1 MKYFRV
7 KNFEKLQP
15 KRQGKTAPWIRL
27 YHTWNLDSAVGQ
39 LHDSHKAHYI
49 GLLSI
54 AHTENNRIP
63 FDNKWIKK
71 RGLFNSPVKLELFVK
86 LGLIE
91 ILDNESVLQS
101 KLKKPLGSGG
111 EIGEIQKISEKNT
124 FVEFYFDEFV
134 RIFKIKPEMDYDGDG
149 KILQGLANKHG
160 EEKLKEL
167 ITKFLSS
174 TDQWISST
182 DRSVKVFKS
191 QVQKLL
197 LGKGVAKMNP
207 QLVGY

>member
-1 MKYFRV
+1 M
-7 KNFEKLQP
+7 
-15 KRQGKTAPWIRL
+15 
-27 YHTWNLDSAVGQ
+27 DSAVGQ

-91 ILDNESVLQS
+91 ILDNESVLQP

-134 RIFKIKPEMDYDGDG
+134 RIFKIKPEMDYGTDQ

-207 QLVGY
+207 RFAGY

>member
-1 MKYFRV
+1 M

-91 ILDNESVLQS
+91 ILDNESVLQP

-134 RIFKIKPEMDYDGDG
+134 RIFKIKPEMDYGG
-149 KILQGLANKHG
+149 ANKHG

>member
-27 YHTWNLDSAVGQ
+27 YHTWNMDSAVGQ

-91 ILDNESVLQS
+91 ILDNESVLQP
-101 KLKKPLGSGG
+101 KLKNPLGSGG

-134 RIFKIKPEMDYDGDG
+134 RIFKIKPEMDYGTDQ

>member
-1 MKYFRV
+1 M

-91 ILDNESVLQS
+91 ILDNKSVLQP
-101 KLKKPLGSGG
+101 KLKNPLGSGG
-111 EIGEIQKISEKNT
+111 EIEEIQEISKKNT
-124 FVEFYFDEFV
+124 LVEFYFDEFV
-134 RIFKIKPEMDYDGDG
+134 RIFEIKPDMDYGRDG
-149 KILQGLANKHG
+149 KILQVLASKHG
-160 EEKLKEL
+160 EGKLKEL
-167 ITKFLSS
+167 VTKFLSS
-174 TDQWISST
+174 TDKWISGT
-182 DRSVKVFKS
+182 DRSVVVFKS

-197 LGKGVAKMNP
+197 LGKGVTKMNP

>member
-1 MKYFRV
+1 V

-91 ILDNESVLQS
+91 ILDNESVLQP

-134 RIFKIKPEMDYDGDG
+134 RIFKIKPEMDYGGDG

>member
-27 YHTWNLDSAVGQ
+27 YHTWNMDSAVGQ

-91 ILDNESVLQS
+91 ILDNESVLQP

-134 RIFKIKPEMDYDGDG
+134 RIFKIKPEMDYGTDQ

-174 TDQWISST
+174 TDQWISCT

>member
-27 YHTWNLDSAVGQ
+27 YHTWNMDSAVGQ

-91 ILDNESVLQS
+91 ILDNESVLQP

-134 RIFKIKPEMDYDGDG
+134 RIFKIKPEMDYGTDQ

-207 QLVGY
+207 RFAGY

>member
-27 YHTWNLDSAVGQ
+27 YHTWNMDSAVGQ

-91 ILDNESVLQS
+91 ILDNESVLQP

-134 RIFKIKPEMDYDGDG
+134 RIFKIKPEMDYGTDQ

-167 ITKFLSS
+167 ITTFLSS

>member
-1 MKYFRV
+1 MEYFRV

-91 ILDNESVLQS
+91 ILDNESVLQP

-134 RIFKIKPEMDYDGDG
+134 RIFKIKPEMDYGGDG

>member
-27 YHTWNLDSAVGQ
+27 YHTWNMDSAVGQ

-91 ILDNESVLQS
+91 ILDNESVLQP

-134 RIFKIKPEMDYDGDG
+134 RIFKIKPEMDYGTDQ

>member
-1 MKYFRV
+1 LKYFRV

-27 YHTWNLDSAVGQ
+27 YHTWNMDSAVGQ

-91 ILDNESVLQS
+91 ILDNESVLQP

-134 RIFKIKPEMDYDGDG
+134 RIFKIKPEMDYGTDQ

>member
-1 MKYFRV
+1 M

-91 ILDNESVLQS
+91 ILDNESVLQP

-134 RIFKIKPEMDYDGDG
+134 RIFKIKPEMDYGGDG